1 VVLRRVELWFVFIPI
16 PFLSWSSTVCKVDEE
31 YEEEERIGVWKTIR
45 REHEFGGGDGGT
57 GIMAP

>member
-1 VVLRRVELWFVFIPI
+1 VELWFVFIPI
-16 PFLSWSSTVCKVDEE
+16 PLLSWSSTVCKVDEE